1 MQAFQTTKKYNSI
14 LFILYFKG
22 FELLRTFLLK
32 HNPGVNLENVDF
44 KAINKEMEADKAA
57 EDVVMEIPAVEGEG
71 LALME
76 EAARMDDLV
85 A

>member
-32 HNPGVNLENVDF
+32 HNPGVNLENMDF
-44 KAINKEMEADKAA
+44 KAINKEMEADEAA
-57 EDVVMEIPAVEGEG
+57 EDVMEIPGIEGEG

-76 EAARMDDLV
+76 EAARMDDS
-85 A
+85 AA

>member
-1 MQAFQTTKKYNSI
+1 MQAFQSTKKYNNI

-32 HNPGVNLENVDF
+32 HNPGVNLENMDF
-44 KAINKEMEADKAA
+44 KAINKEMEADEAA
-57 EDVVMEIPAVEGEG
+57 EDVMEIPGIEGEG

-76 EAARMDDLV
+76 EAARMDDP
-85 A
+85 AA